1 MSQKLANLAA
11 MLAVTAL
18 SVIRHNN
25 DRHVPGTATETF
37 ETDPG
42 TAEHLVASGAARY
55 TVDPVEAAQ
64 AAAAQEL
71 AGLAAA
77 EDAAAVRVAADNEAA
92 DRAVADQATADPAV
106 AEQVTAAAKAAPA
119 KTAAKKR

>member
-64 AAAAQEL
+64 AAAPRGL
-71 AGLAAA
+71 ADLAAA
-77 EDAAAVRVAADNEAA
+77 EDATAVRVAADQ
-92 DRAVADQATADPAV
+92 VTADPAV
-106 AEQVTAAAKAAPA
+106 ADQATAAAKAAPA